1 MNPAIHMNNEF
12 VNFGYSESQ
21 TTTESYALHC
31 HSSYELYYFLECDID
46 YLVEGKRYR
55 PTPGSLLLLSPQVF
69 HGVRINS
76 PKPYKRFSV
85 HFHPD
90 ILSGPCKGLLLS
102 VFPSAASPQ
111 DREIYFEQTEYF
123 HIQNYLEAL
132 EDFAALNAAADSA
145 VGSAARSSLAADATL
160 TADDISQEKMQLLS
174 IRIEALLSQIYFMSQ
189 ADRSRAK
196 ASSIDT
202 VFRIIEYLNGH
213 LTDNITL
220 DLISERFFISKHHLN
235 KVFRKATGTTV
246 LDYLLH
252 KRVAAAQ
259 QLLLRGSGAQE
270 AAFSSGFRDYSAFYR
285 AYTRILGHSPASDQ
299 GILQPKN
306 DETRLQFAPLQA
318 PMGN

>member
-1 MNPAIHMNNEF
+1 MNPAIRMNNEF

-31 HSSYELYYFLECDID
+31 HSSYELYYFLEGDID

-90 ILSGPCKGLLLS
+90 ILSGPCKSLLLS

-111 DREIYFEQTEYF
+111 YREIYFEQAEYF

-132 EDFAALNAAADSA
+132 EDFAVLNAAAGSA
-145 VGSAARSSLAADATL
+145 GGSAARSSLAAGEL
-160 TADDISQEKMQLLS
+160 SQEKMQLLS

-299 GILQPKN
+299 GILQPKH
-306 DETRLQFAPLQA
+306 DETRWQPAPLQS
-318 PMGN
+318 PRGN